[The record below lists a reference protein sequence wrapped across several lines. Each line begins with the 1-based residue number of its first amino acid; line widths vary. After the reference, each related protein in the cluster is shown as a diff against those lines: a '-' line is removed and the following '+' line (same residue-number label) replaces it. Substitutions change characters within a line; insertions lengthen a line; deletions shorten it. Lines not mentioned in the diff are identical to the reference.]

1 MRSRG
6 SHGEVVRFCWLPGLV
21 QEPART
27 RCRLVAAIVSALL
40 KMPHTYRSALDLP
53 PLEPYRCSRCVD
65 GSGQFSLALT
75 PLPVNVVRPV
85 CGRHVLLIKSSR
97 TLLCAVPACAALP
110 FPPVGHG
117 ESPAARPASVPAA
130 HGELLPGGCCDNR
143 DKTASSEARWQK
155 RWRLDAPTIKHE
167 IAIRAAAYIP
177 TMWSDGTGA
186 GSDLEGE

>member
-1 MRSRG
+1 MSGRCVNGDRMVTSF
-6 SHGEVVRFCWLPGLV
+6 VCWLPGLL

-27 RCRLVAAIVSALL
+27 RCRLVATIVSALL
-40 KMPHTYRSALDLP
+40 KKPRTYRSALDLA
-53 PLEPYRCSRCVD
+53 PLELYRCSRCVD
-65 GSGQFSLALT
+65 RSGRFSLALT

-85 CGRHVLLIKSSR
+85 CGRHVLLIESSR
-97 TLLCAVPACAALP
+97 TLLCGLLACAAL
-110 FPPVGHG
+110 GWIWRQ
-117 ESPAARPASVPAA
+117 SRSRPASVPAA
-130 HGELLPGGCCDNR
+130 YGELLPVGCCDNR